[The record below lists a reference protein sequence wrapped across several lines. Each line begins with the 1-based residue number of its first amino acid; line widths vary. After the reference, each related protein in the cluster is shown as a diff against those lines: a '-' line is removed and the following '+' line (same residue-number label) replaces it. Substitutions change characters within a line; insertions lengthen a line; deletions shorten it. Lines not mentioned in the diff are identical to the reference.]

1 MSSNLKMKLRNTL
14 RFFAALQLLP
24 ALESASE
31 ETLIGGQAVLEGVM
45 MRSPHAWGIA
55 VRRQA
60 GDIATHCEPL
70 DRPSEKRK
78 WLAWPFVRGLV
89 TLGQAMSLGFRALKF
104 SANVVM
110 AELSSETDKGKPSA
124 SQSSSATVAK
134 PQLQAKAEKP
144 PELSGWLIA
153 VNMMIS
159 IGFFIVMYKFVP
171 LAATTALTRNWSIL
185 GNNILF
191 NLVDG
196 AIRLGLFLLFIWGI
210 SLFGDIRRVYEY
222 HGAEHK
228 TVFAYE
234 AKRDIPSVEFTQ
246 QFSTYHPR
254 CGTSFLMTVMLI
266 SILIYALIP
275 IAASGAHTGFF
286 NRLFWYRFAIRV
298 LFLPVIAS
306 VSYEMIRFSAK
317 HGRSLFAL
325 LTKPGLW
332 MQRIT
337 TKQPKDDQV
346 ECSIKALD
354 EAMALEKTRGGELV
368 IA

>member
-1 MSSNLKMKLRNTL
+1 MKRLRNVL
-14 RFFAALQLLP
+14 RFFFALQLLP

-55 VRRQA
+55 VRKQT

-104 SANVVM
+104 SANVFM
-110 AELSSETDKGKPSA
+110 AGITQQEAAKTASA
-124 SQSSSATVAK
+124 NSNMQTVVQPAVTTEE
-134 PQLQAKAEKP
+134 KA
-144 PELSGWLIA
+144 PELSGWMIA
-153 VNMMIS
+153 LNVVIS
-159 IGFFIVMYKFVP
+159 IGFFIVMYKFLP
-171 LAATTALTRNWSIL
+171 LAATSALTKSWSVL
-185 GNNILF
+185 NGNILF

-196 AIRLGLFLLFIWGI
+196 LIRLGLFLLFIWGI
-210 SLFGDIRRVYEY
+210 SLFADIRRVYEY

-234 AKRDIPSVEFTQ
+234 AKREIPSVEFTQ
-246 QFSTYHPR
+246 KFSTYHPR

-266 SILIYALIP
+266 SIVVYMLIP
-275 IAASGAHTGFF
+275 ITASGARYGFF

-298 LFLPVIAS
+298 LLLPVIAS

-317 HGRSLFAL
+317 HGRSLFSVM
-325 LTKPGLW
+325 TKPGLW

-346 ECSIKALD
+346 ECAIKALD
-354 EAMALEKTRGGELV
+354 EAMTLEKSRGGELV